1 MADTD
6 AIRLDQSVTSPEQ
19 DRYGFRHVATQLAQ
33 SVQDIGR
40 EGSAVIGIEG
50 PWGSGK
56 TSLLNL
62 LRAELDEQKED
73 STFVMSIS
81 PWLDGSGTSL
91 VESLLIPVAGSI
103 AAEEKNRL
111 SPEERKIL
119 DKKKTV
125 TRTARTLMEYTRA
138 TARNLAPLAQTAAM
152 IPGVPDASNALSALS
167 ETNWLKEKEKTT
179 ADLRAEI
186 SQKIIEM
193 DLSFIILLDDLD
205 RLEPAQAVEVV
216 RLVKSVAD
224 FPRFRY
230 ILCYDKAVLAQ
241 AIKKGLGVEDGELY
255 LQKIVQISFSL
266 PRPESFVLR
275 REFMSGAVALYESVN
290 DFPPDERLLD
300 NLKRVT
306 DIYGEALKTPREV
319 HLALNNLRFRYSGIR
334 DYVYLPDLC
343 FLQLIRI
350 TNPGLYDW
358 VEEYLTERA
367 MVESGDGSVSQE
379 AQETLT
385 GSLLNCIALYRTSEA
400 KSATSLR
407 HCVPGI
413 SGFKPEHLELFRPAG
428 EEEKIA
434 MTADRRLGS
443 AAYWR
448 YYFAFS
454 SPQNVLPPDY
464 FDELFRKAGI
474 PAEQSALAEE
484 LLAQIN
490 SNGIS
495 SRTWFEHI
503 LSQLTWPQIASRAP
517 ESCAGLL
524 RFFFEHGSEVEKRY
538 VARNVWFAHEDLDMD
553 SVVDHLLR
561 RMYEHET
568 GIKISH
574 FAELI
579 MEAEDWHWIACY
591 FHHLLNR
598 HGLVGNRVATD
609 RMQLFSAEQL
619 QIMRSQLAGRLGSAE
634 ITGQILEINDLTHY
648 LWAWC
653 DISGTGAVREWVQS
667 ATDQDDDAFLKLL
680 LALRYKGLNTATG
693 RFQALNVSQ
702 HAEYLGE
709 PETIQNRLKR
719 IEEEGLHNER
729 LLLVNAS
736 IKRNRI

>member
-33 SVQDIGR
+33 SVQAIGR

-73 STFVMSIS
+73 NTFVMSIS

-255 LQKIVQISFSL
+255 LQKIVQISFGL
-266 PRPESFVLR
+266 PRPESFDLR
-275 REFMSGAVALYESVN
+275 REFLSGVVGLYETVN
-290 DFPPDERLLD
+290 GQRPDEQFMDEL
-300 NLKRVT
+300 NRVT
-306 DIYGEALKTPREV
+306 DIYGAALKTPREV

-334 DYVYLPDLC
+334 DYVYLPDLS
-343 FLQLIRI
+343 FLQLIRT

-358 VEEYLTERA
+358 TEEYLTERA
-367 MVESGDGSVSQE
+367 IVESGDGSVSNEEQKMLAQHLVECLSRFRSSE
-379 AQETLT
+379 AQ
-385 GSLLNCIALYRTSEA
+385 
-400 KSATSLR
+400 SATSLS
-407 HCVPGI
+407 HWVPGI
-413 SGFKPEHLELFRPAG
+413 MGYEVEHIKLFAQTG
-428 EEEKIA
+428 EEEKA
-434 MTADRRLGS
+434 MMTANRRLGS
-443 AAYWR
+443 TAYWR

-454 SPQNVLPPDY
+454 APQNVLQPEY
-464 FDELFRKAGI
+464 FDELFRKSSN
-474 PAEQSALAEE
+474 PEEHPALARE
-484 LLAQIN
+484 LLDRIN
-490 SNGIS
+490 SNGVS

-503 LSQLTWPQIASRAP
+503 LSRLTPGLIKERNF
-517 ESCAGLL
+517 EECAGLVQ
-524 RFFFEHGSEVEKRY
+524 FFFDHADTVS
-538 VARNVWFAHEDLDMD
+538 ARFRTRNIWF
-553 SVVDHLLR
+553 SLR
-561 RMYEHET
+561 ET
-568 GIKISH
+568 GINQVVKNLLKHMLFINDARTITLLEKLVAEGAAPFWTADFMRERLWEHGFVKNAVPPDSEALLSRDITERLRDRCAERMNQ
-574 FAELI
+574 AEL
-579 MEAEDWHWIACY
+579 HQQ
-591 FHHLLNR
+591 LLLR
-598 HGLVGNRVATD
+598 QSILGYLYAWMDMSSPATVKQWVREVTSTDKGLVD
-609 RMQLFSAEQL
+609 
-619 QIMRSQLAGRLGSAE
+619 
-634 ITGQILEINDLTHY
+634 
-648 LWAWC
+648 
-653 DISGTGAVREWVQS
+653 
-667 ATDQDDDAFLKLL
+667 LL
-680 LALRYKGLNTATG
+680 LRLRSNVFSSARGAYRRLAPD
-693 RFQALNVSQ
+693 QVSQ
-702 HAEYLGE
+702 FFDDW
-709 PETIQNRLKR
+709 PEIEQRLR
-719 IEEEGLHNER
+719 VILSGNALTPEQEELKSA
-729 LLLVNAS
+729 VN
-736 IKRNRI
+736 NDH